1 MKPLKKVVCS
11 LLFMSEKDY
20 LELLKGAREKLPERV
35 FEKERF
41 EIPRVQS
48 FIEGKKTVFT
58 NFGKMASHLARDE
71 SHFCKFLTKELGT
84 GGVVES
90 GKLVFVGKCSSF
102 LLNEK
107 INKYVKEFV
116 TCRECGKQDTLLT
129 REDRV
134 WFLKCEACGAKRPV
148 PSV

>member
-1 MKPLKKVVCS
+1 
-11 LLFMSEKDY
+11 MSEKDY
-20 LELLKGAREKLPERV
+20 LKMLGDARKNLPERV

-58 NFGKMASHLARDE
+58 NFGKIASHLSRVE

-84 GGVVES
+84 GGVIEV
-90 GKLVFVGKCSSF
+90 GKLVLVGKFSSF

-107 INKYVKEFV
+107 VSKYVKEFV

-129 REDRV
+129 KEDRV

-148 PSV
+148 PNV